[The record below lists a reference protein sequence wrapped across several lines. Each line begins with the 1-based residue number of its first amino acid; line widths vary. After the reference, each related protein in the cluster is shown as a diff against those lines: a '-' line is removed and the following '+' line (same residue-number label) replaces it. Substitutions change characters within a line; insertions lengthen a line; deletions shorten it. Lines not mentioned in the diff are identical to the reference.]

1 MAEKFFMDIHCDTM
15 IITFLKM
22 KRYCIHSFTVLKLFF
37 FIASIWPSFN
47 FFMAQELFW
56 PGVENNEQNKSN
68 VLFWL
73 LNFFF

>member
-1 MAEKFFMDIHCDTM
+1 MAENFHGHSLCHHDYNILENEKILYSQF
-15 IITFLKM
+15 
-22 KRYCIHSFTVLKLFF
+22 HSFKIIF

-56 PGVENNEQNKSN
+56 LCVENNEQNKSN